1 MRTSEDM
8 MLGKLKGLAW
18 GKLVQTK
25 LHCIGDWRRMV
36 APEGAQENP
45 FPPLKGAAMKMRRLI
60 GEAADKVPVR
70 EVRGDAGFGLFD
82 EVGMVKLLKG
92 LSRSEGATV
101 FGES

>member
-1 MRTSEDM
+1 M
-8 MLGKLKGLAW
+8 MLGQLKGLTW
-18 GKLVQTK
+18 GKLAQTG
-25 LHCIGDWRRMV
+25 LHSIGDWRRMV
-36 APEGAQENP
+36 APRGAQEVS
-45 FPPLKGAAMKMRRLI
+45 FPPLKGAVKMRRLI